1 MVVKLDKPIQE
12 EEDNVTHVSL
22 MPTVIENL
30 VKLNMSM
37 FYFSSIFELLLFPWN
52 KLVLFLCLANCG
64 YLTL

>member
-12 EEDNVTHVSL
+12 GEDNVTHVSL

-37 FYFSSIFELLLFPWN
+37 FYFSSIFWTIVISMEQVSVIPM
-52 KLVLFLCLANCG
+52 
-64 YLTL
+64 

>member
-12 EEDNVTHVSL
+12 GEDNVTHVSL

-37 FYFSSIFELLLFPWN
+37 FYFSSIFELLSFP
-52 KLVLFLCLANCG
+52 
-64 YLTL
+64 